1 MEYWKYILEEKRG
14 KLHSRPLWKSSTE
27 DALLYSFHNMN
38 NARKEFQLVDI
49 RFRIILND
57 DDDNYQSVKLNVHDE
72 YYQALENQAKQGEEE
87 V

>member
-38 NARKEFQLVDI
+38 NVRKEFQLVDI
-49 RFRIILND
+49 RFKIIL
-57 DDDNYQSVKLNVHDE
+57 QVHDE